1 MKHWDGLI
9 HTKVALELWWEQIL
23 NTGTDVQDRW
33 GHLSAKCKAFCPEVH
48 IFPSQIRRED
58 AWSHPSQF
66 YDHPKRDQ
74 HLWFWG
80 TLTYASESM
89 SYQVHSP
96 RWLRSRKPMPEF
108 VYPVV
113 FAWPYF
119 LSPGSVQVSATIRDQ
134 WNFIFQSCYHIREQQ
149 AFWGFWVHDMQLPSP
164 PSTITS
170 FDTQVILDLII
181 YFLLYCFYVSLT
193 FLPDIFSDFDFARSW
208 ERDLS
213 NTPLIQPRTVLCRT
227 CLPMST
233 SESIF
238 SAFLSCS
245 FRLRSIAHLK
255 LSFTQDKK

>member
-80 TLTYASESM
+80 TLTHASESM

-149 AFWGFWVHDMQLPSP
+149 AFWGFWVHDM
-164 PSTITS
+164 
-170 FDTQVILDLII
+170 
-181 YFLLYCFYVSLT
+181 
-193 FLPDIFSDFDFARSW
+193 
-208 ERDLS
+208 
-213 NTPLIQPRTVLCRT
+213 
-227 CLPMST
+227 
-233 SESIF
+233 
-238 SAFLSCS
+238 
-245 FRLRSIAHLK
+245 
-255 LSFTQDKK
+255 